1 MNKSVKTII
10 WLVVLALVAW
20 GLSSLNKKAPVNPAS
35 GEVIKIGYVGPFT
48 GPVAGTSGE
57 DVANGW
63 KLAVAE
69 RSVIAGRPVEV
80 IYEDDACDPK
90 KAVSAAQKLINI
102 DKVRILVNGVCSGSN
117 VAMGPVAE
125 QARVILFTPVSTSPK
140 ITDLGDYVF
149 RTSGSA
155 VHTAKAMS
163 DFLVSKKYDKVAL
176 MYENQEYVVGIKDA
190 LLSQGLSPVIAEGFN
205 TSDTDLRTHILK
217 VSQAKPDVLV
227 LITNS
232 TVTGV
237 AAVKQ
242 LKDLNLTLPIL
253 ANEYFAFST
262 IVENPDAEGI
272 YAAQYKY
279 DPLAKK
285 LNDFLQTYQ
294 ATYGKSP
301 SQNIYAAL
309 PYDGYNVL
317 ADALEACKGDDDP
330 DCVKQELYA
339 VRGYEGITGAINI
352 DANGDTERE
361 FVIKQIRNKQL
372 VDIN

>member
-1 MNKSVKTII
+1 MDKTTKIVI

-20 GLSSLNKKAPVNPAS
+20 GFSALSKKAPTTPAS
-35 GEVIKIGYVGPFT
+35 GEVIKIGYIGPFT

-57 DVANGW
+57 DVANGF
-63 KLAVAE
+63 KLAVSE
-69 RSVIAGRPVEV
+69 RNEIAGRLVEV

-102 DKVRILVNGVCSGSN
+102 DKVKILVNGVCSGSN
-117 VAMGPVAE
+117 VAIGPVAE
-125 QARVILFTPVSTSPK
+125 QAKVILFTPVSTSPK

-155 VHTAKAMS
+155 VHTARAMN
-163 DFLVSKKYDKVAL
+163 DFLVSKKYVKVAL
-176 MYENQEYVVGIKDA
+176 MYENQEYTVGIKDA
-190 LLSQGLSPVIAEGFN
+190 LLSQGLSPVISEGFN
-205 TSDTDLRTHILK
+205 TNDTDLRTHILK
-217 VSQAKPDVLV
+217 VSQVRPDVLV

-242 LKDLNLTLPIL
+242 LKDLEVALPVL

-262 IVENPDAEGI
+262 VVENPDAEGI
-272 YAAQYKY
+272 YATQYKY
-279 DPLAKK
+279 DSLASEFT
-285 LNDFLQTYQ
+285 DFLQRYNT
-294 ATYGKSP
+294 AYGKFP
-301 SQNIYAAL
+301 SQSIYAAL

-317 ADALEACKGDDDP
+317 ADAIEACAGDDP
-330 DCVKQELYA
+330 ECLKRELYS
-339 VRGYEGITGAINI
+339 VRGYQGITGAINI

-361 FVIKQIRNKQL
+361 FVVKQIRDKKL